1 MNIVVFVRVDKCEYD
16 IHCRVRSEEPRDLQ
30 GLGSLGGRNTSS
42 HDGVVLSVRESIYH
56 NVIFGKSCIL
66 RQ

>member
-16 IHCRVRSEEPRDLQ
+16 IHCRLGSEEPSDLQ
-30 GLGSLGGRNTSS
+30 GLGSLGERNTSS
-42 HDGVVLSVRESIYH
+42 HDGVVLSAKESICH